1 MQTAPA
7 LRVAVIEDDELIRSC
22 YAQYLGR
29 QPELDCLVAA
39 GSVEE
44 FFEWVGATPRPPDM
58 VPLPPDVVLTDIGL
72 PGKSGLEG
80 IRLIKQ
86 QFPKTEVLMITV
98 YTDEERIFQAICAG
112 ASGYLLKNTPL
123 PDIKQ
128 ALLDVA
134 AGGSVMS
141 PSIARR
147 VLAHFR
153 PEGRAAQAGH
163 EHLTERERH
172 IAQFIVDG
180 LSYKLA
186 AARLGLSLDTVRGH
200 LKSVYRKLHISSKGE
215 LLTRH
220 FRGELW

>member
-1 MQTAPA
+1 MHSAPV
-7 LRVAVIEDDELIRSC
+7 LRVALIEDDELIRSC
-22 YAQYLGR
+22 YAQYLER
-29 QPELDCLVAA
+29 QPELDSLMVA

-44 FFEWVGATPRPPDM
+44 FFALMRAERH
-58 VPLPPDVVLTDIGL
+58 PPDVVLTDIGL

-86 QFPKTEVLMITV
+86 QFAKVEVLMITV
-98 YTDEERIFQAICAG
+98 YDDEERIFQAICAG

-128 ALLDVA
+128 AVLDVA

-141 PSIARR
+141 PSIARQ

-153 PEGRAAQAGH
+153 PEARAAGAGY
-163 EHLTERERH
+163 ERLTDRERH

-186 AARLGLSLDTVRGH
+186 AGRLGISLDTVRGH
-200 LKSVYRKLHISSKGE
+200 IKALYRKLHISSKGE

>member
-1 MQTAPA
+1 MHSAPV
-7 LRVAVIEDDELIRSC
+7 LRVALIEDDELIRSC
-22 YAQYLGR
+22 YAQYLER
-29 QPELDCLVAA
+29 QPELGSLTVA

-44 FFEWVGATPRPPDM
+44 FFALMQTDRH
-58 VPLPPDVVLTDIGL
+58 PPDVVLTDIGL

-86 QFPKTEVLMITV
+86 QFPKVEVLMITV
-98 YTDEERIFQAICAG
+98 YDDEERIFQAICAG

-153 PEGRAAQAGH
+153 PEARAAGAGY
-163 EHLTERERH
+163 EHLTDRERH

-186 AARLGLSLDTVRGH
+186 AGRLGISLDTVRGH
-200 LKSVYRKLHISSKGE
+200 IKALYRKLHISSKGE

>member
-7 LRVAVIEDDELIRSC
+7 LRVVLIEDDELIRSC
-22 YAQYLGR
+22 YVQYLGR
-29 QPELDCLVAA
+29 QPELHCLGGA
-39 GSVEE
+39 GSVEA
-44 FFEWVGATPRPPDM
+44 FFALMADQET
-58 VPLPPDVVLTDIGL
+58 PPDVVLTDIGL

-86 QFPKTEVLMITV
+86 QYPKTEVLMITV
-98 YTDEERIFQAICAG
+98 YDDEERIFQAICAG

-128 ALLDVA
+128 AVLDVG

-153 PEGRAAQAGH
+153 PEDRAAQAGH
-163 EHLTERERH
+163 EHLTDRERH

>member
-1 MQTAPA
+1 M
-7 LRVAVIEDDELIRSC
+7 
-22 YAQYLGR
+22 
-29 QPELDCLVAA
+29 
-39 GSVEE
+39 
-44 FFEWVGATPRPPDM
+44 
-58 VPLPPDVVLTDIGL
+58 
-72 PGKSGLEG
+72 
-80 IRLIKQ
+80 
-86 QFPKTEVLMITV
+86 
-98 YTDEERIFQAICAG
+98 
-112 ASGYLLKNTPL
+112 
-123 PDIKQ
+123 
-128 ALLDVA
+128 A

-153 PEGRAAQAGH
+153 PEGRAAGAGY
-163 EHLTERERH
+163 EHLTDRERH

-200 LKSVYRKLHISSKGE
+200 IKALYRKLHISSKGE